1 MILRLKLWIIGLAA
15 ILGAFVIAY
24 KKGRVDEDQLH
35 EYEDAEAYRA
45 TRKRIDEATR
55 FDGDSTNALEFLRDR
70 QNK

>member
-1 MILRLKLWIIGLAA
+1 MILRFKIWIIGLAA
-15 ILGAFVIAY
+15 ILGAIVIAY

-45 TRKRIDEATR
+45 TRKRIDEATHVDHTGTSAR
-55 FDGDSTNALEFLRDR
+55 EFLRDR